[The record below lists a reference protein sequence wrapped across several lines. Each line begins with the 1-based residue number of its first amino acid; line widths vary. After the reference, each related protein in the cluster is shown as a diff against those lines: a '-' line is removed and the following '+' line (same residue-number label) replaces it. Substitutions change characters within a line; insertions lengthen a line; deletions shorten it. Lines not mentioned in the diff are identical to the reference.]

1 VYRGVKTMSGQS
13 ASSSQNM
20 VNIANMLSNGSSNNQ
35 FSQNLWGGQQGALSD
50 LYKQAQNLFSGNQGA
65 LNKGV
70 NQAVGNT
77 QGVYNSSAPAW
88 NKQLQGGQFSGV
100 NTNALNKS
108 YQDQLLANTSG
119 AANRLSGSLDKSL
132 NTKFTPSGQSNQ
144 QSIYA
149 SMMGGQ
155 GNNYADAMKSQYMQD
170 AQRAQEQMLGNLDAR
185 TAGTGT
191 MGSTRQQV
199 AQGMGMRDINSN
211 LQGNLA
217 RTGYDTFDKDLQ
229 NKLSIAQQADTN
241 NFNRE
246 NMYMSDRQNA
256 QNLAAQELAA
266 QRGQIYGAQQGMTGL
281 NQMGQDVRT
290 GALNNSSNM
299 QNLGM
304 GSLVPLNQQWQGL
317 QNYQQALGSP
327 LVLNQGSGSSQN
339 NSSGSSMGKST
350 GKSRSA
356 GGGI

>member
-1 VYRGVKTMSGQS
+1 MSGQS
-13 ASSSQNM
+13 SKSNSLSQN
-20 VNIANMLSNGSSNNQ
+20 IASM
-35 FSQNLWGGQQGALSD
+35 FSQGGANNSFSQDIYGGQQGALSD
-50 LYKQAQNLFSGNQGA
+50 LYKQAQGLFSGNQGA
-65 LNKGV
+65 LNQGV
-70 NQAVGNT
+70 NKAVGNT
-77 QGVYNSSAPAW
+77 QGVYDKAAPAW
-88 NKQLQGGQFSGV
+88 NQQLQGGQFSGV

-155 GNNYADAMKSQYMQD
+155 GNNYADAMKGQYMQD

-266 QRGQIYGAQQGMTGL
+266 QRGQITGAQQGMTGL

-304 GSLVPLNQQWQGL
+304 GSLVPLSQQWQGL
-317 QNYQQALGSP
+317 QNYQQALGGP
-327 LVLNQGSGSSQN
+327 LVLNKGAGSSWN
-339 NSSGSSMGKST
+339 NAGGSNVSNSSANSKS
-350 GKSRSA
+350 G